1 MSNPLRAGIMIAALI
16 CGIIVQSATE
26 NIVQSATENV
36 AGSKLAMIALAV
48 RVRSDPVARQPT
60 AAREP
65 PVGLEAKNC
74 SPGLSRGGT

>member
-16 CGIIVQSATE
+16 CGI
-26 NIVQSATENV
+26 IVQSATENV